1 MHGPK
6 QSALSQEKE
15 HLHPTFNTSTMKT
28 RGQGDPPYRVRRTL
42 HTGAGLLTDTQAERL
57 ENLFADE
64 RHAPVKASWGVYQ
77 RLIQAY
83 RTEDPG
89 LGKHLMRR
97 LISSLRQ
104 AVPAWLEEVGA
115 LARTLTERSTDIL
128 AYFDHPGSSNGPTPG
143 RQRTT
148 RAPTRNSPGIQKPD
162 ALHHPQPHPRRP
174 PQGPP
179 DSNHLRVPISST
191 YHTLKC
197 EEPPEEPPKVA
208 SGASRSLVTG
218 CVAAPIIE
226 EPRPLPTQRRTHPT
240 PP

>member
-28 RGQGDPPYRVRRTL
+28 RGQGDPLYRVRRTL

-64 RHAPVKASWGVYQ
+64 RHAPVEASWGVYQ

-97 LISSLRQ
+97 LISSPKAGRPRRAGQIATLAKTLSERSADIPGLLRSPRLLQ
-104 AVPAWLEEVGA
+104 RPH
-115 LARTLTERSTDIL
+115 ARRSTD
-128 AYFDHPGSSNGPTPG
+128 D
-143 RQRTT
+143 
-148 RAPTRNSPGIQKPD
+148 
-162 ALHHPQPHPRRP
+162 
-174 PQGPP
+174 
-179 DSNHLRVPISST
+179 SST
-191 YHTLKC
+191 Y
-197 EEPPEEPPKVA
+197 EE
-208 SGASRSLVTG
+208 
-218 CVAAPIIE
+218 
-226 EPRPLPTQRRTHPT
+226 
-240 PP
+240 